1 MGHEMKATRRAG
13 RTSLASGLA
22 LALVVV
28 LAGTTGAST
37 TAKKTP
43 APKGLP
49 SFYAVPASLA
59 KAEPGALLKSQK
71 VKAPDADGTVY
82 RVMYASTSLIDDS
95 PVAVTGLIVVP
106 DGPAPKGGFP
116 VVSWAHGTNGM
127 ADECAVSAEPD
138 GLSELA
144 NGLVGEGWLVVA
156 SDYRG
161 EGTPGL
167 HPYIAGFAAARD
179 SIDIVRAAR
188 QLKAAHASTDYVV
201 WGHSQGGH
209 TAMFAH
215 NIAEEYAPE
224 LTLDGVVA
232 GAPPSQFNLIYTFLK
247 TSPFKYYLL
256 MAAGGLNS
264 AYGDE
269 VAPLDEVLTPD
280 GVDLLPVLEGG
291 CSGHI
296 RDETLDVEIDD
307 VLLSDPFE
315 VPAWRALLTENDP
328 QSFDAPSDV
337 PLLII
342 HGGEDEQIPTAS
354 SALLEGQ
361 LCGIGQALERWVYPG
376 QSHAGVIGPSAPD
389 MVQWIA
395 QRFEGSGAPGS
406 IAPVGLPDV
415 EVSGCV

>member
-1 MGHEMKATRRAG
+1 MRTRISG
-13 RTSLASGLA
+13 RTSIVGGLA
-22 LALVVV
+22 LTLVVV
-28 LAGTTGAST
+28 LAGTSGAST
-37 TAKKTP
+37 STKKIP
-43 APKGLP
+43 APEGLP
-49 SFYAVPASLA
+49 SFYAVPSSLA
-59 KAEPGALLKSQK
+59 NAEPGELLKSQK
-71 VKAPDADGTVY
+71 VKAPDSDGTVY
-82 RVMYASTSLIDDS
+82 RVMYASTSLEDDS

-144 NGLVGEGWLVVA
+144 NGLTSEGWLVVA

-179 SIDIVRAAR
+179 SIDIVRAAQ

-215 NIAEEYAPE
+215 NIATDYAPE

-232 GAPPSQFNLIYTFLK
+232 GAPPSQLNLIYTFLK
-247 TSPFKYYLL
+247 TSPYKHYLL

-280 GVDLLPVLEGG
+280 GIDLLPVLEGG
-291 CSGHI
+291 CSGYV
-296 RDETLDVEIDD
+296 RDETVDVQIDD
-307 VLLSDPFE
+307 VLLADPFTI
-315 VPAWRALLTENDP
+315 PAWRDLLTDNDP
-328 QSFDAPSDV
+328 QSFDTPNDV

-354 SALLEGQ
+354 SALLQGQ
-361 LCGIGQALERWVYPG
+361 LCGTGQALERWVYPG
-376 QSHAGVIGPSAPD
+376 QTHAGVIGPSAPD
-389 MVQWIA
+389 MVEWIT
-395 QRFEGSGAPGS
+395 QRFDGSGAPGS
-406 IAPVGLPDV
+406 IAPTGQPDV
-415 EVSGCV
+415 EVSGCP

>member
-1 MGHEMKATRRAG
+1 MKARSAR
-13 RTSLASGLA
+13 RTSVVGALAV
-22 LALVVV
+22 ALVVV
-28 LAGTTGAST
+28 LAGATGAGTS
-37 TAKKTP
+37 AKKTP
-43 APKGLP
+43 APTGLP
-49 SFYAVPASLA
+49 AFYSVPSSLA
-59 KAEPGALLKSQK
+59 KAEPGELLKSQK
-71 VKAPDADGTVY
+71 VAAPDTDGTVY
-82 RVMYASTSLIDDS
+82 RVMYASTSLEDDS

-116 VVSWAHGTNGM
+116 VLSWAHGTNGL
-127 ADECAVSAEPD
+127 ADECAVSADPTD
-138 GLSELA
+138 LSDLA

-179 SIDIVRAAR
+179 TIDIVRAAR

-215 NIAEEYAPE
+215 NIAADYAPE

-247 TSPFKYYLL
+247 TSPFKHYLL

-269 VAPLDEVLTPD
+269 VAPLDEVLTSD
-280 GVDLLPVLEGG
+280 GIALLPVLEGG

-296 RDETLDVEIDD
+296 RDETVDIEIDD

-315 VPAWRALLTENDP
+315 IPAWRDLLTDNDP
-328 QSFDAPSDV
+328 QSFDTANDI

-354 SALLEGQ
+354 SALLQ
-361 LCGIGQALERWVYPG
+361 DHLCGIGQGLERWVYPG

-389 MVQWIA
+389 MVQWIT
-395 QRFEGSGAPGS
+395 QRFDGSGAPGS
-406 IAPVGLPDV
+406 ITPTGQPDV
-415 EVSGCV
+415 EVTGCP

>member
-1 MGHEMKATRRAG
+1 MNKARGGTTRTTLVGMMAI
-13 RTSLASGLA
+13 
-22 LALVVV
+22 ALVVV
-28 LAGTTGAST
+28 LGGATGAT
-37 TAKKTP
+37 TASKKTP
-43 APKGLP
+43 APAGLP

-59 KAEPGALLKSQK
+59 KAKPGQLLKSQK
-71 VKAPDADGTVY
+71 VAEPGTDGTVY

-127 ADECAVSAEPD
+127 ADECAVSAKPE
-138 GLSELA
+138 GLAQLA
-144 NGLVGEGWLVVA
+144 NGLNGEGWLVVA

-188 QLKAAHASTDYVV
+188 ELKAAHASKNFVV

-232 GAPPSQFNLIYTFLK
+232 GAPPSQFSLIYTFLK

-256 MAAGGLNS
+256 MAAGGINA
-264 AYGDE
+264 AYGDKA
-269 VAPLDEVLTPD
+269 APLDKVLTPT
-280 GVDLLPVLEGG
+280 GLDLVKVLDEG
-291 CSGHI
+291 CSGYV
-296 RDETLDVEIDD
+296 RDKLKDIAVEDTTNG
-307 VLLSDPFE
+307 DPFLI
-315 VPAWRALLTENDP
+315 PTWRALLTENDP
-328 QSFDAPSDV
+328 QSFDKANDI

-342 HGGEDEQIPTAS
+342 HGGSDEQIPTAS
-354 SALLEGQ
+354 SALLYDH
-361 LCGIGQALERWVYPG
+361 LCGIGQELERWVYPG

-389 MVQWIA
+389 MVKWIA
-395 QRFEGSGAPGS
+395 QRFDGSGVPGS
-406 IAPVGLPDV
+406 ITPTGQPDV
-415 EVSGCV
+415 EVTGCP

>member
-1 MGHEMKATRRAG
+1 MKTRSSR
-13 RTSLASGLA
+13 RTSVVGALAV
-22 LALVVV
+22 ALVVA

-37 TAKKTP
+37 SAKKTP
-43 APKGLP
+43 APEGLP
-49 SFYAVPASLA
+49 AFYSVPASLA
-59 KAEPGALLKSQK
+59 KAEPGDLLKSQK
-71 VKAPDADGTVY
+71 VAAPDTDGTVY
-82 RVMYASTSLIDDS
+82 RVMYASTSLRDDS
-95 PVAVTGLIVVP
+95 PVAVTGLFVVP
-106 DGPAPKGGFP
+106 DGPAPKSGFP

-127 ADECAVSAEPD
+127 ADECAVSADPD
-138 GLSELA
+138 DLSQLA
-144 NGLVGEGWLVVA
+144 NGLVSEGWLVVA

-179 SIDIVRAAR
+179 TIDIVRAAR
-188 QLKAAHASTDYVV
+188 QLKAAHASTDYVA

-215 NIAEEYAPE
+215 NIAADYAPE

-256 MAAGGLNS
+256 MASGGLNA

-280 GVDLLPVLEGG
+280 GIDLLPVLEGG

-296 RDETLDVEIDD
+296 RDETVDIEIDD
-307 VLLSDPFE
+307 VLLADPFTI
-315 VPAWRALLTENDP
+315 PAWRDLLTDNDP
-328 QSFDAPSDV
+328 QSFDTANDT

-354 SALLEGQ
+354 SALLQGH
-361 LCGIGQALERWVYPG
+361 LCGIDQALERWVYPG
-376 QSHAGVIGPSAPD
+376 RSHAGVIGPSAPD
-389 MVQWIA
+389 MVEWIT
-395 QRFEGSGAPGS
+395 QRFDASGAPGS
-406 IAPVGLPDV
+406 IAPVGQPDV
-415 EVSGCV
+415 EVTGCP

>member
-1 MGHEMKATRRAG
+1 MKARSAK
-13 RTSLASGLA
+13 RTSVVGALAV
-22 LALVVV
+22 ALVVV
-28 LAGTTGAST
+28 LAGATGAGTS
-37 TAKKTP
+37 AKKTP

-49 SFYAVPASLA
+49 AFYSVPSSLA
-59 KAEPGALLKSQK
+59 KAKPGELLKSQK
-71 VKAPDADGTVY
+71 VAAPDIDGTVY
-82 RVMYASTSLIDDS
+82 RVMYASTSLEDDS

-116 VVSWAHGTNGM
+116 VLSWAHGTNGL
-127 ADECAVSAEPD
+127 ADECAVSADPTD
-138 GLSELA
+138 LTDLA

-179 SIDIVRAAR
+179 TIDIVRAAR

-215 NIAEEYAPE
+215 NIAADYAPE

-247 TSPFKYYLL
+247 TSPFKHYLL

-269 VAPLDEVLTPD
+269 VAPLDEVLTSD
-280 GVDLLPVLEGG
+280 GIALLPVLEGG

-296 RDETLDVEIDD
+296 RDETVDIEIDD

-315 VPAWRALLTENDP
+315 IPAWRDLLTDNDP
-328 QSFDAPSDV
+328 QSFDTANDI

-354 SALLEGQ
+354 SALLQ
-361 LCGIGQALERWVYPG
+361 DHLCGIGQGLERWVYPG

-389 MVQWIA
+389 MVQWIT
-395 QRFEGSGAPGS
+395 QRFDGSGAPGS
-406 IAPVGLPDV
+406 ITPTGQPDV
-415 EVSGCV
+415 EVTGCP

>member
-1 MGHEMKATRRAG
+1 MPRTHSAR
-13 RTSLASGLA
+13 RTSMVGTLAV
-22 LALVVV
+22 ALVVV
-28 LAGTTGAST
+28 FAGATGAGTTT
-37 TAKKTP
+37 KKTP

-49 SFYAVPASLA
+49 SFYAVPSSLA
-59 KAEPGALLKSQK
+59 KAEPGELLKSQK
-71 VKAPDADGTVY
+71 VEAPDSDGTVY
-82 RVMYASTSLIDDS
+82 RVMYASTSLEDDS

-106 DGPAPKGGFP
+106 DGPAPDGGFP

-127 ADECAVSAEPD
+127 ADECAVSADPD
-138 GLSELA
+138 DLSELA
-144 NGLVGEGWLVVA
+144 NGLVDEGWLVVA

-179 SIDIVRAAR
+179 SIDIVRAAQ

-215 NIAEEYAPE
+215 NIAADYAPE

-247 TSPFKYYLL
+247 TSPYKHYLL
-256 MAAGGLNS
+256 MAAGGLNA

-269 VAPLDEVLTPD
+269 AAPLDEVLTRD
-280 GVDLLPVLEGG
+280 GIDLLPVLEGG

-296 RDETLDVEIDD
+296 RDETVDVQIDD
-307 VLLSDPFE
+307 VLLADPFT
-315 VPAWRALLTENDP
+315 VPAWGALLTQNDP
-328 QSFDAPSDV
+328 QSFDTANDV

-342 HGGEDEQIPTAS
+342 HGGEDEQIPTVS
-354 SALLEGQ
+354 SVLLQ
-361 LCGIGQALERWVYPG
+361 DHLCGIGQALERWVYPG

-389 MVQWIA
+389 MVQWIT
-395 QRFEGSGAPGS
+395 QRFDGSGAPGS
-406 IAPVGLPDV
+406 IAPVGQADV
-415 EVSGCV
+415 EVSGCP